1 MGEIADAPDIFKGKV
16 SVFGKPTPRQARY
29 PASRIQC
36 GESMMKNSLRE
47 YEKWQSHMK
56 SSLGRA

>member
-1 MGEIADAPDIFKGKV
+1 MGEIADAPDFFTYEVRGTMDKV
-16 SVFGKPTPRQARY
+16 QWT
-29 PASRIQC
+29 SRIQC

>member
-1 MGEIADAPDIFKGKV
+1 MDKV
-16 SVFGKPTPRQARY
+16 QWT
-29 PASRIQC
+29 SRIQC